1 MASPVQNA
9 YEASFGTH
17 VVPCE
22 MALRLGLPT
31 IAKFEDLPVKP
42 ITSAATTHFTMVVSK
57 ADGVA
62 GIDVGASLPNL
73 LIKLQEGK
81 VHEAGP
87 CLGLG
92 SDMPI
97 LDFQIVVIPDEDN
110 PGAHTVIKMV
120 HFPGRVHRS
129 QLQNAIRSDL
139 CIGDM
144 TKVPSLN
151 RFHSIMQLLFRDLGG
166 HQIVTKEVVVKP
178 GGRSNKKLKTNEEHD
193 AGFAFIRENGP
204 RSNNRNQFVEWTEKH
219 ISTPESPIYQWDRG
233 LVKESLRNY
242 AAGDVVAPEVTSYP
256 LTLADFKPWITRDF
270 VVPCL
275 SECTQKG
282 VVLHGL
288 SELVRRLWQ
297 QQWDWQFQDIN
308 LLSVTTKTSNLR
320 SVQLSTWTTSALR

>member
-1 MASPVQNA
+1 MHTRPASAPI
-9 YEASFGTH
+9 

-31 IAKFEDLPVKP
+31 LAKFEDLPVKP
-42 ITSAATTHFTMVVSK
+42 ITSTATTHFTMVVSK

-62 GIDVGASLPNL
+62 GIDVDTSLPNL

-92 SDMPI
+92 SNMPI

-110 PGAHTVIKMV
+110 PGTHTVIKMV
-120 HFPGRVHRS
+120 QFPGRVHRS
-129 QLQNAIRSDL
+129 QLESAIRSEL
-139 CIGDM
+139 FIGDM
-144 TKVPSLN
+144 TKVPSVN

-242 AAGDVVAPEVTSYP
+242 VAGDVVAPEVTSYP
-256 LTLADFKPWITRDF
+256 LTLADFKPCRFQAMDHSRLCC
-270 VVPCL
+270 PM
-275 SECTQKG
+275 
-282 VVLHGL
+282 
-288 SELVRRLWQ
+288 LV
-297 QQWDWQFQDIN
+297 
-308 LLSVTTKTSNLR
+308 
-320 SVQLSTWTTSALR
+320 